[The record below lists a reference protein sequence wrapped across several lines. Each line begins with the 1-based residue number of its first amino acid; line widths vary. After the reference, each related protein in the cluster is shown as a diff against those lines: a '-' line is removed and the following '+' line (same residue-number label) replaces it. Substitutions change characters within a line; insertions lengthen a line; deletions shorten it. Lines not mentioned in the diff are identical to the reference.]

1 MRRII
6 GVFKPFAFKQKLFV
20 YDGSNKIDS
29 LEVSN
34 SELSEVIFGLAQKY
48 EVDRVDLSGPKQY
61 VRGLSKQLE
70 KIELQKYNKSSISF
84 NII

>member
-1 MRRII
+1 MKRII
-6 GVFKPFAFKQKLFV
+6 GIFKPFELKQKLFV
-20 YDGSNKIDS
+20 YEDGNKIDS

-34 SELSEVIFGLAQKY
+34 AELKDALFALAEKY
-48 EVDRVDLSGPKQY
+48 QIDRVDLSGPKQY

-70 KIELQKYNKSSISF
+70 KVEKQKYNKHSITF